1 MKTIHK
7 IAAVV
12 IYDNEFLMVKKFG
25 TDIWT
30 SLGGK
35 PEGEETEEE
44 ALMREIKE
52 EADCDCK
59 IIEKLGDF
67 TAKAVHDDALVK
79 LSAYLVELIGEINIS
94 NDPELEDCKFIPKNY
109 KELGIKMP
117 PSIEEQIIP
126 YCIEKHLLDW

>member
-1 MKTIHK
+1 MKIIHK

-12 IYDNEFLMVKKFG
+12 IKDDKFFMVKKVG

-44 ALMREIKE
+44 ALVREIKE
-52 EADCDCK
+52 EVDCDCN
-59 IIEKLGDF
+59 IVRKLGDF

-79 LSAYLVELIGEINIS
+79 LSTFLVELIGEIKIS
-94 NDPELEDCKFIPKNY
+94 DPELEDCGFIGKDY
-109 KELGIKMP
+109 KEQGFKLP
-117 PSIEEQIIP
+117 PSIEEQILP
-126 YCIEKHLLDW
+126 YCIETKLLDW